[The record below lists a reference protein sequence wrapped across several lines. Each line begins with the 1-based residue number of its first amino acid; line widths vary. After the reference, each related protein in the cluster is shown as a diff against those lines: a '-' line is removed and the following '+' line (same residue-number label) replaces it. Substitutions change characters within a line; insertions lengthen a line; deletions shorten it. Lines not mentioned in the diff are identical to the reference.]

1 MAKAE
6 LTKRTVTFLKNVSII
21 CGSLLVVIALV
32 SNLLGFSISEG
43 FSWNQLVIVLIGIV
57 LILGGIAGRR
67 FPVFYKGFALLLLNT
82 AVVLILLDL
91 ASLFIV
97 KLWNPEHIQ
106 ILELKM
112 EAGLQSPIAEE
123 RMSWGRYEPYVV
135 WRADTSLYFEDEI
148 DPDGFR
154 ITPVSNSDSNAYK
167 VFVFGG
173 STVWGTGVPDSSTI
187 PSYLCELLQ
196 SSVSGPVEVR
206 NFGQLGYVSTQ
217 EMIELCFQLRSDN
230 VPDLVL
236 FLDGMNDV
244 AAAYESGIP
253 GTHQNYPLVRARVES
268 RLEDL
273 GLESTF
279 PHPLLQLFHRS
290 NFSTLLSLANSGR
303 GNDGNQSEVV
313 NYLTLG
319 ADTDSLSFNVARIM
333 FANYDFIEHLSEQY
347 VFDVLFFIQ
356 PSVWTGSKALTEE
369 EISFALGESRFFA
382 VGADSAWKPI
392 LIKSYDWFETI
403 SNGESDVKSL
413 TAIFDDV
420 DFQIYTDFT
429 GVHLTAEGNMLVAQ
443 EMYDVLISRSI
454 LPVIPDSI

>member
-1 MAKAE
+1 MGKTE
-6 LTKRTVTFLKNVSII
+6 FTEKTVSFLKRISII
-21 CGSLLVVIALV
+21 IGSVLVFIALV

-43 FSWNQLVIVLIGIV
+43 FSWNQLVIVLIGFV

-106 ILELKM
+106 ILDLKM
-112 EAGLQSPIAEE
+112 EAGLQSASSEE

-148 DPDGFR
+148 GPDGFR

-196 SSVSGPVEVR
+196 SSVSGPVDVR

-217 EMIELCFQLRSDN
+217 EMIELCFQLRGGN

-273 GLESTF
+273 GLESTL

-290 NFSTLLSLANSGR
+290 NFSTLLSLAGSG
-303 GNDGNQSEVV
+303 GWGDVGNQPEVV

-319 ADTDSLSFNVARIM
+319 ADTDTLSFNVARIM
-333 FANYDFIEHLSEQY
+333 FENYDFIEHLSEQY
-347 VFDVLFFIQ
+347 AFDVLFFIQ
-356 PSVWTGSKALTEE
+356 PSVWTGSKTLTDE
-369 EISFALGESRFFA
+369 EISFAIGESRFFA

-392 LIKSYDWFETI
+392 LIKSYDWFESMTDR
-403 SNGESDVKSL
+403 ESKVYNL

-429 GVHLTAEGNMLVAQ
+429 GVHLTAEGNMLVAH
-443 EMYDVLISRSI
+443 EMYNTLISRGI
-454 LPVIPDSI
+454 LPLND